1 MEARS
6 SEKAQTVVIP
16 GIPGP
21 QQQRLLDLLI
31 HHPDLDAIWL
41 FGSRAMGRE
50 RPGSDIDLC
59 IDAADL
65 SHADRLRLMAAID
78 DLLLPWT
85 VDLALRHEL
94 PPDLL
99 SHVQRVSAC
108 TPCGRVLLSG
118 CASVQ
123 NCWTV
128 TLMLR
133 PALGGLIRGFAE
145 EPLVS

>member
-1 MEARS
+1 MDAS
-6 SEKAQTVVIP
+6 SREKGQTVDIP
-16 GIPGP
+16 GITGP

-31 HHPDLDAIWL
+31 QHPDLDAIWL

-59 IDAADL
+59 IDAARL

-85 VDLALRHEL
+85 VDLALRNEL

-99 SHVQRVSAC
+99 SHVQRV
-108 TPCGRVLLSG
+108 GRCL
-118 CASVQ
+118 
-123 NCWTV
+123 WT
-128 TLMLR
+128 R
-133 PALGGLIRGFAE
+133 
-145 EPLVS
+145 SQ

>member
-1 MEARS
+1 MDATS

-16 GIPGP
+16 GMSRPR
-21 QQQRLLDLLI
+21 QQRLLDVLI
-31 HHPDLDAIWL
+31 QQADVDVIWL

-59 IDAADL
+59 VDAAHL
-65 SHADRLRLMAAID
+65 SHRDRLRLMAAID

-99 SHVQRVSAC
+99 SHVQRV
-108 TPCGRVLLSG
+108 GRCL
-118 CASVQ
+118 
-123 NCWTV
+123 WT
-128 TLMLR
+128 R
-133 PALGGLIRGFAE
+133 
-145 EPLVS
+145 SK

>member
-1 MEARS
+1 MDATN

-16 GIPGP
+16 GISRL
-21 QQQRLLDLLI
+21 QQQRLLEILI
-31 HHPDLDAIWL
+31 QQADVDAIWL

-59 IDAADL
+59 VDAARL
-65 SHADRLRLMAAID
+65 SHRERLRLMAAID

-99 SHVQRVSAC
+99 SHVQRV
-108 TPCGRVLLSG
+108 GRCLWS
-118 CASVQ
+118 
-123 NCWTV
+123 
-128 TLMLR
+128 R
-133 PALGGLIRGFAE
+133 RK
-145 EPLVS
+145 

>member
-1 MEARS
+1 MDATN

-16 GIPGP
+16 GISGP
-21 QQQRLLDLLI
+21 QQQRLLDVLI
-31 HHPDLDAIWL
+31 QQADVDAIWL

-59 IDAADL
+59 VDAAHL
-65 SHADRLRLMAAID
+65 SHRDRLRLMADID

-99 SHVQRVSAC
+99 SHVQRV
-108 TPCGRVLLSG
+108 GRCL
-118 CASVQ
+118 
-123 NCWTV
+123 WT
-128 TLMLR
+128 R
-133 PALGGLIRGFAE
+133 RK
-145 EPLVS
+145 

>member
-1 MEARS
+1 MDATS

-16 GIPGP
+16 GISGP
-21 QQQRLLDLLI
+21 QQQRLLDVLI
-31 HHPDLDAIWL
+31 QQADVDAIWL

-59 IDAADL
+59 VDAARL
-65 SHADRLRLMAAID
+65 SHRDRLRHMAAID

-99 SHVQRVSAC
+99 SHVQRV
-108 TPCGRVLLSG
+108 GRRL
-118 CASVQ
+118 
-123 NCWTV
+123 WTR
-128 TLMLR
+128 TK
-133 PALGGLIRGFAE
+133 
-145 EPLVS
+145 